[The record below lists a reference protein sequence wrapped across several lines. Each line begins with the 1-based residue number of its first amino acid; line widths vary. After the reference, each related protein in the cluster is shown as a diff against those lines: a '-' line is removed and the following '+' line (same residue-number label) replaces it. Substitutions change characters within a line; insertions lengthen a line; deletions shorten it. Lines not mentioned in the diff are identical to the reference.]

1 VPAQAGPAAD
11 AYRSSRLKARPAWQ
25 CQTKVRFFQFAAKQ
39 KGSMTQPLR
48 PMSLGEI
55 LDRTF
60 QIYRA
65 RFFAFVAIAAIP
77 ISAMELIHAVDSILL
92 HMDSFLRHGRTPG
105 IYFYNL
111 ALSLLFYFTGLIIV
125 LSMAPAAVKMT
136 SDSLFKNEC
145 SIGSALRFAAVRWRS
160 SLWIAI
166 LVATTG
172 LLLPW
177 FGFAG
182 LTIGIAL
189 LAHIPGS
196 PAWVST
202 LAHLLSNPLVSFVPW
217 GILLW
222 LGSCLS
228 LVFPAA
234 TIEDILGVRS
244 LRRGWT
250 LTRGTRARICFVA
263 AAIWA
268 ASWALSW
275 SLEFLLGQL
284 MLLTGNLLDLAD
296 TMRTLYT
303 PAVFLLVSAIYAV
316 LGPVFAIA
324 ITLFYY
330 DQRIRREAYEVVRM
344 MECAG
349 LNSTSTSQPAETS
362 TPQSNP
368 EASEA

>member
-1 VPAQAGPAAD
+1 
-11 AYRSSRLKARPAWQ
+11 
-25 CQTKVRFFQFAAKQ
+25 
-39 KGSMTQPLR
+39 
-48 PMSLGEI
+48 
-55 LDRTF
+55 
-60 QIYRA
+60 
-65 RFFAFVAIAAIP
+65 
-77 ISAMELIHAVDSILL
+77 
-92 HMDSFLRHGRTPG
+92 
-105 IYFYNL
+105 
-111 ALSLLFYFTGLIIV
+111 
-125 LSMAPAAVKMT
+125 
-136 SDSLFKNEC
+136 
-145 SIGSALRFAAVRWRS
+145 
-160 SLWIAI
+160 
-166 LVATTG
+166 
-172 LLLPW
+172 
-177 FGFAG
+177 
-182 LTIGIAL
+182 
-189 LAHIPGS
+189 
-196 PAWVST
+196 
-202 LAHLLSNPLVSFVPW
+202 
-217 GILLW
+217 
-222 LGSCLS
+222 
-228 LVFPAA
+228 
-234 TIEDILGVRS
+234 
-244 LRRGWT
+244 
-250 LTRGTRARICFVA
+250 VA